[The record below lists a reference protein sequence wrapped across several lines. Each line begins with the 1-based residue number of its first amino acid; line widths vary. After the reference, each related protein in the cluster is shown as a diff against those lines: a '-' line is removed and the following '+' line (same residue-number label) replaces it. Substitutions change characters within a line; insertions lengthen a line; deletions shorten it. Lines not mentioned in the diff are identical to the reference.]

1 MKEMFARDVM
11 TAPVFFVSPDATVAH
26 ARNLMVRHKISRILV
41 MEDGKLT
48 AILTKKDI
56 AYRLKQGEPAW
67 RRRPLDRIPVGALAT
82 ENPLT
87 VDPGTGI
94 KNIAKLFTEKNIS
107 SVPVVEGGSV
117 VGIITKT
124 DLMKSALVRGLI
136 IPVKDVMEDVVTVNR
151 YHSLDHVISVMRERN
166 DKVLVMDDDGQPAGI
181 ITETN
186 LAFYEDEPKIS
197 GVVGKDVAIM
207 RREKADGGRGTSSL
221 MVASVIAE
229 DVMTSPVVTV
239 PATTLLHDAIAL
251 MDRHHVNSLVVMENS
266 TISGIIKRD
275 DIIKEVAK

>member
-1 MKEMFARDVM
+1 MITMFARDVM
-11 TAPVFFVSPDATVAH
+11 TAPVYFVSPDATVAH

-41 MEDGKLT
+41 MEEGKLT
-48 AILTKKDI
+48 GILTKKDI

-82 ENPLT
+82 QNPAT
-87 VDPGTGI
+87 IDPGTGI
-94 KNIAKLFTEKNIS
+94 HAIAKLFSERNFS
-107 SVPVVEGGSV
+107 SIPVVEGGSV

-124 DLMKSALVRGLI
+124 DLMKSALVRGLHL
-136 IPVKDVMEDVVTVNR
+136 PVRDVMEDVVTVNR

-166 DKVLVMDDDGQPAGI
+166 DKVLVMDDDGGPAGI

-197 GVVGKDVAIM
+197 GVVGKDVAII
-207 RREKADGGRGTSSL
+207 RRENANGTRGQSSL
-221 MVASVIAE
+221 MVASVTAE

-239 PATTLLHDAIAL
+239 PAATPLPEAIAL
-251 MDRHHVNSLVVMENS
+251 MDRHHVNSLVVMEKN
-266 TISGIIKRD
+266 TISGILKRD